1 MLLRTFLLFFLTT
14 TLSAKDLPYQ
24 GEKFNPKSRE
34 TSAQEVMKRM
44 EADEDAYY
52 DPKVDYARFS
62 GRVSDRDDG
71 HNIFKVQSEN
81 PNIRFFRAG
90 DYLKF
95 TVPNISK
102 ESCEAYVRSVEDGF
116 FVMYVTS
123 IYPCFP
129 DGEYF
134 RRGTILHFFSEA
146 LVSRVHDASNYRVLL
161 LKRRED
167 FFRQL
172 NQVNHFVWSYDQ
184 EKIKLAAEYDEQMIE
199 LQKKKQKALE
209 NLVEKKKD
217 SQILQK
223 ELAQRLDLM
232 DSDLEFYRIG
242 KAELFVDRWNSDLD
256 SSAPVQKFPEQY
268 KSSDK
273 KPTF

>member
-1 MLLRTFLLFFLTT
+1 MLLRTFLLVIMSGL
-14 TLSAKDLPYQ
+14 LQAKDLPYK
-24 GEKFNPKSRE
+24 GEDIAPKSRE
-34 TSAQEVMKRM
+34 TSAQEVMKKM
-44 EADEDAYY
+44 AEDEDAYY

-81 PNIRFFRAG
+81 SNVRFFRAG
-90 DYLKF
+90 DYIKF
-95 TVPNISK
+95 TIPNISK
-102 ESCEAYVRSVEDGF
+102 ASCEAYIRSVETGY

-123 IYPCFP
+123 VYPCFP

-134 RRGTILHFFSEA
+134 RRGTILHIFSER
-146 LVSRVHDASNYRVLL
+146 LVERVHDASNYRVLL

-172 NQVNHFVWSYDQ
+172 NHVNHFVWSYDQ
-184 EKIKLAAEYDEQMIE
+184 EKIKLAAEFDQQIIS
-199 LQKKKQKALE
+199 LQKKKQKGLE

-223 ELAQRLDLM
+223 ELAKRLDLM
-232 DSDLEFYRIG
+232 DNDLEFYRIG
-242 KAELFVDRWNSDLD
+242 KNELFVDRWNADQD
-256 SSAPVQKFPEQY
+256 SSAPVQSFPEQY
-268 KSSDK
+268 KNSEK
-273 KPTF
+273 APAF

>member
-1 MLLRTFLLFFLTT
+1 MVY
-14 TLSAKDLPYQ
+14 AKDLPYK
-24 GEKFNPKSRE
+24 GENIAPKSRE
-34 TSAQEVMKRM
+34 TSAQEVMKKI
-44 EADEDAYY
+44 AQDEDAYY
-52 DPKVDYARFS
+52 DPNVDYARFS
-62 GRVSDRDDG
+62 GRISDRDDG

-81 PNIRFFRAG
+81 SNIRFFRAG
-90 DYLKF
+90 DYIKF
-95 TVPNISK
+95 TIPNISK
-102 ESCEAYVRSVEDGF
+102 ESCEAYIRSVETGY

-123 IYPCFP
+123 VYPCFSE
-129 DGEYF
+129 GEYF
-134 RRGTILHFFSEA
+134 RRGTILHIFSER
-146 LVSRVHDASNYRVLL
+146 LVERIHDASNYRILL

-172 NQVNHFVWSYDQ
+172 NHVNHFVWSYDQ
-184 EKIKLAAEYDEQMIE
+184 EKIKLAAEYDQQMIE

-232 DSDLEFYRIG
+232 DNDLEFYRIG
-242 KAELFVDRWNSDLD
+242 KNELFVDRWNSDKD
-256 SSAPVQKFPEQY
+256 SSAPVQNFPEQY
-268 KSSDK
+268 KASDN